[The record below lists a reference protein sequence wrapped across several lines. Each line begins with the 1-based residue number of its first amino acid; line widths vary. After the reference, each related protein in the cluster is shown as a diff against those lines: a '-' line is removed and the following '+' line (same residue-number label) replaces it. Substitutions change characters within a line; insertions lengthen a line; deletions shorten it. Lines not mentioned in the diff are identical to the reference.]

1 MKLKGKVKF
10 VNKDRSL
17 FFSTLKKRVDEH
29 FDVNKVSKNANGVMI
44 LKSVALLS
52 IYILPFLYILLYQP
66 PFALSLV
73 LWFVMGLGVA
83 GIGMSIMHDA
93 NHGAYSSSPNV
104 NSLLGY
110 SLNLVGGT
118 VENWKYQH
126 NILHHTYTNVV
137 PMDEDIQDRLVV
149 RLSPHTQVRAL
160 HRFQWIY
167 AFFFYGILTL
177 YWVLLKDFVQY
188 VSFIRSGVNTNAKSA
203 NRIWFMKMIL
213 MKIIYLFVFLVVPV
227 KYFNIPFSQ
236 VIAGFL
242 LMHFTAGLILTVIFQ
257 LAHTVEGTTHPLA
270 DENGVIEN
278 DWAIH
283 QLQTTVNFSRN
294 NKWLSWYVGGL
305 NFQVEHHLFPRI
317 CHVHYPDIAPIVK
330 RTAEEF
336 GLVYMENESFG
347 HALQSH
353 VATLQRFGR
362 LPDINEA
369 IG

>member
-1 MKLKGKVKF
+1 MRLKQKVKF
-10 VNKDRSL
+10 VNKDKSL
-17 FFSTLKKRVDEH
+17 FFPTLKKRVDEY
-29 FDVNKVSKNANGVMI
+29 FETNSLSKTANSRMV
-44 LKSVALLS
+44 LKTAALLGM
-52 IYILPFLYILLYQP
+52 YIIPFVLL
-66 PFALSLV
+66 LV
-73 LWFVMGLGVA
+73 FRPTFGTSMFLWFVMGLGVA

-93 NHGAYSSSPNV
+93 NHGAYSNDERV
-104 NSLLGY
+104 NKLLGY

-137 PMDEDIQDRLVV
+137 PMDEDIKDRLVV
-149 RLSPHTQVRAL
+149 RLSPHTKVRTL

-167 AFFFYGILTL
+167 AFFFYSILTL

-188 VSFIRSGVNTNAKSA
+188 FSFVQSGVNTKTKAD
-203 NRIWFMKMIL
+203 NRVWFVKMLAMKAV
-213 MKIIYLFVFLVVPV
+213 YLFVILAVPIKFFHIPPGQVV
-227 KYFNIPFSQ
+227 S
-236 VIAGFL
+236 GFL

-283 QLQTTVNFSRN
+283 QLQTTVNFSRK
-294 NKWLSWYVGGL
+294 NKWLSWYIGGL
-305 NFQVEHHLFPRI
+305 NYQVEHHLFPRI
-317 CHVHYPDIAPIVK
+317 CHVHYPNIAPIVK
-330 RTAEEF
+330 NTAEEF
-336 GLVYMENESFG
+336 GLVYMENPSFQE
-347 HALQSH
+347 ALQSH
-353 VATLQRFGR
+353 INTLQRFGR